1 MLDRVV
7 NKLYKSSYPCE
18 ESSHAIFQTLVPFL
32 HVKKLRL
39 KYGPT
44 STQPYLFI
52 VIIPWV
58 CHIQLFTVNLCII
71 TALFSLMNVLV
82 FVTLKVMKMD

>member
-18 ESSHAIFQTLVPFL
+18 ESSHAIFQTVVLFL

-44 STQPYLFI
+44 QPNLFI

>member
-1 MLDRVV
+1 MLEWVINFMNR
-7 NKLYKSSYPCE
+7 E
-18 ESSHAIFQTLVPFL
+18 ESLHAIFQTLVPLL

-39 KYGPT
+39 GP
-44 STQPYLFI
+44 TQPYLFI